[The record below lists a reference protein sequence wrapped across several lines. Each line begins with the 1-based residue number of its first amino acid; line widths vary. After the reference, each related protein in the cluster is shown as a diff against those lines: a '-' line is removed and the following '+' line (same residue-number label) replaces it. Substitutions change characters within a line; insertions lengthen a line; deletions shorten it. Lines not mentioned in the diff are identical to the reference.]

1 MMSIGQHLRSLLEHR
16 LWRLSAVVCV
26 LIVALAI
33 FQDYLHATRNGSSFF
48 ILESLLFK
56 VFWMLFPPMLLALKV
71 MLQKR
76 PANTLVKMSLTVI
89 VSTVIHLLLMALTIW
104 LLSSIF
110 REQNYGFFKVLTY
123 SLANDLV
130 VAILTYGLFVWLLR
144 YFELH
149 RQEQYVVNE
158 SPLSPEYLVIQSGK
172 LNVKINLADIVS
184 IKSATPYVTVYTEDK
199 DYLYTETLKSIMNK
213 LDDRFVRVH
222 RSSIV
227 NMDKVL
233 MVKSR
238 LNGDYDLFL
247 KDGSETRLSR
257 NYVSEF
263 KTRFESSH
271 QVNQ

>member
-1 MMSIGQHLRSLLEHR
+1 MSIGQHFRSLLEQR
-16 LWRLSAVVCV
+16 LWRLSVVVCA

-71 MLQKR
+71 ELQKR
-76 PANTLVKMSLTVI
+76 PANTLVKMSLKVI
-89 VSTVIHLLLMALTIW
+89 VATAIHLILMALTVWI
-104 LLSSIF
+104 LSSIF
-110 REQNYGFFKVLTY
+110 REQNYGFFKVLSF

-130 VAILTYGLFVWLLR
+130 VAILTYSLFVWLFN
-144 YFELH
+144 YFELQ
-149 RQEQYVVNE
+149 RKQQPVVNE
-158 SPLSPEYLVIQSGK
+158 PSLSPEYLVIQSGK
-172 LNVKINLADIVS
+172 LNVKLSLDDIVS

-199 DYLYTETLKSIMNK
+199 DYLYTDTLKSIVDK

-222 RSSIV
+222 KSSIV
-227 NMDKVL
+227 NIDKVL
-233 MVKSR
+233 MYKSR

-263 KTRFESSH
+263 KVRFESSP
-271 QVNQ
+271 QVSP